1 MHVGCLAK
9 FLLYYSLPD
18 VAPSDKHAIF
28 LPFVASSC
36 CPKMSQNI
44 LLLYSIKLDFVCLT

>member
-1 MHVGCLAK
+1 MGCLAK